1 MIALRG
7 SCFARVRVGLALVS
21 GALLGFSSVASA
33 DEIEA
38 PKPVAPAPPPTA
50 PAVSVPAHAVRLHD
64 LEARVDGLKA
74 HIRQTQA
81 GLSLIGDALLQ
92 TTAAARSEIALHDEM
107 SGAFRLTRALV
118 VLDGTPLY
126 NREDDTGA
134 LADQKDIPLYSGTIP
149 PGDHTVSVLLNFQG
163 NGSGVFTYLRG
174 YKFEVKSSHSFTA
187 VEGKT
192 LVVTGTALE
201 RGTVTT
207 PLEQRP
213 GVEWQE
219 KVQPFG
225 VIPTVSS
232 PAPKR

>member
-1 MIALRG
+1 MNVLRASCLSRVSLGLVALCG
-7 SCFARVRVGLALVS
+7 SLVGVS
-21 GALLGFSSVASA
+21 AVASA
-33 DEIEA
+33 DEVDA
-38 PKPVAPAPPPTA
+38 PKPAAPAA
-50 PAVSVPAHAVRLHD
+50 SGSAHAVSLRD

-74 HIRQTQA
+74 QIRQTQA
-81 GLSLIGDALLQ
+81 GLHLIGDALMQ

-107 SGAFRLTRALV
+107 SGAFRLTRAV
-118 VLDGTPLY
+118 VVFDGSPLY

-134 LADQKDIPLYSGTIP
+134 LADQKEIPLFSGPIS

-174 YKFEVKSSHSFTA
+174 FKFEVKSSHSFTA
-187 VEGKT
+187 AYGKT

-213 GVEWQE
+213 GIEWLE

-225 VIPTVSS
+225 AVTNVST
-232 PAPKR
+232 AVPKK